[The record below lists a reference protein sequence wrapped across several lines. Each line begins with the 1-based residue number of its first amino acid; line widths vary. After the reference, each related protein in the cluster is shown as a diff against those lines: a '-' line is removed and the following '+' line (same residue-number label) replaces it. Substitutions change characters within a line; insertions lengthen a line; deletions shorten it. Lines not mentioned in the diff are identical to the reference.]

1 MEDIVFKKEYQQG
14 IFSYLNISQPPVTV
28 SLPVTDSQAILYKYE
43 FHNYIALAEYLM
55 SHLEKY
61 LLIRYSPYL
70 LELSFINVI
79 AEVNWKYEL
88 LSSDRLGLGVDKGFL
103 GVEEIS
109 TEASTSSLCRVLKLL
124 PLTMLPE
131 DTFGDG
137 VSWIRIFGLKS
148 DRETALKMFLQSDGQ
163 PVLSDFLQ
171 KGEVF
176 VHIINSKEEG
186 FYNSSLI
193 KSKDDIEQIVYS
205 FSAVIDPNN

>member
-1 MEDIVFKKEYQQG
+1 M
-14 IFSYLNISQPPVTV
+14 
-28 SLPVTDSQAILYKYE
+28 
-43 FHNYIALAEYLM
+43 
-55 SHLEKY
+55 
-61 LLIRYSPYL
+61 
-70 LELSFINVI
+70 SFINVI

-131 DTFGDG
+131 DTFGDA
-137 VSWIRIFGLKS
+137 VSWISIFGLKS